1 MTTPPRILTQEE
13 RNQTIMGEMAGN
25 VTVGGVIPGTEK
37 VKDPLTEGQ
46 KRQANF
52 AIRMENSLRQL
63 EELEDSGFNPVNLY
77 DIAVNNLPFVPDAV
91 ERLLSSPKYK
101 QYERAKLDFSTAQ
114 LRQETG
120 AVINDSEIVW
130 INKTYFPEFGD
141 DPGTMLA
148 KRQARRDAY
157 AGMKG
162 QAGKA
167 YDRTKKEVQSFGG
180 SAPDEDALIELR
192 QRAQTNP
199 ELKAKLEEA
208 GLL

>member
-1 MTTPPRILTQEE
+1 
-13 RNQTIMGEMAGN
+13 MGEMAGN

-52 AIRMENSLRQL
+52 AIRMENALRQL
-63 EELEDSGFNPVNLY
+63 EDLEDSGFNPVNLY

-180 SAPDEDALIELR
+180 SAPNEDALEELR
-192 QRAQTNP
+192 ERAKNNP
-199 ELKAKLEEA
+199 ELQAKLKEA

>member
-1 MTTPPRILTQEE
+1 MPTPRILTQDEK
-13 RNQTIMGEMAGN
+13 NQATMGEMAGN

-52 AIRMENSLRQL
+52 AIRMENAIRQL
-63 EELEDSGFNPVNLY
+63 EDLEDSGFNPVNLY

-167 YDRTKKEVQSFGG
+167 YNRTKKEVQSFGG
-180 SAPDEDALIELR
+180 SAPSEDALEELR
-192 QRAQTNP
+192 ERAKTNP
-199 ELKAKLEEA
+199 ELQAKLQEA

>member
-1 MTTPPRILTQEE
+1 
-13 RNQTIMGEMAGN
+13 MGEMAGN

-52 AIRMENSLRQL
+52 AIRMENALRQL
-63 EELEDSGFNPVNLY
+63 EDLEDSGFNPVNLY

-167 YDRTKKEVQSFGG
+167 YNRTKKEVQSFGG
-180 SAPDEDALIELR
+180 SAPSEDALEELR
-192 QRAQTNP
+192 ERAKTNP
-199 ELKAKLEEA
+199 ELQAKLQEA

>member
-1 MTTPPRILTQEE
+1 MPTPRILSQEE
-13 RNQTIMGEMAGN
+13 KDQATMGEMAGN

-37 VKDPLTEGQ
+37 LKDPLTEGQ

-52 AIRMENSLRQL
+52 AIRMENALRQL

-141 DPGTMLA
+141 DPGTMLD

>member
-1 MTTPPRILTQEE
+1 
-13 RNQTIMGEMAGN
+13 MGEMAGN

-52 AIRMENSLRQL
+52 AIRMENALRQL
-63 EELEDSGFNPVNLY
+63 EDLEDSGFNPVNLY

-180 SAPDEDALIELR
+180 SAPNEDALEELKE
-192 QRAQTNP
+192 RAKNNP
-199 ELKAKLEEA
+199 ELQAKLQEA